1 MSILDHYQAIIEKY
15 EKSLS
20 EKDEKI
26 SNLEKTISEKDE
38 KISNLEKTISEKDE
52 KISNLEKK
60 ISEKD
65 ILLIEK
71 IENIAKLYQ
80 EIIDLK
86 SKILLIIFF
95 L

>member
-1 MSILDHYQAIIEKY
+1 MSILDHYKAIIEKY
-15 EKSLS
+15 EKSL
-20 EKDEKI
+20 
-26 SNLEKTISEKDE
+26 SEKDE